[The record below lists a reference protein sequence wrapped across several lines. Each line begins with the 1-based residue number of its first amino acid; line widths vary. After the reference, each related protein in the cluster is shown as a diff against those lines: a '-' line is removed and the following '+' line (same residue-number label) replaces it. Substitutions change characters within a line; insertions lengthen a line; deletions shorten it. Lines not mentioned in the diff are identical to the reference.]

1 MSFDTDQ
8 YDSTID
14 RTLIYSN
21 SDNENEPDDNEDA
34 ESNESFEFDDI
45 YEDYSAPAFELSSH
59 YDIFKDSRFMWIL
72 LWIMNFRMKFN
83 LSDIATEVL
92 IKFMKLVLIKIS
104 DNKFET
110 FCESLYTIKN
120 FLELSNQ
127 FVNFVIC

>member
-21 SDNENEPDDNEDA
+21 SDDENEPDNNEDA

-45 YEDYSAPAFELSSH
+45 YEDYSAPAFELPSH
-59 YDIFKDSRFMWIL
+59 HDIFKDSRFMWIL

-83 LSDIATEVL
+83 LSDTATEAL
-92 IKFMKLVLIKIS
+92 IKFIKLVLIKIS
-104 DNKFET
+104 NTEFED
-110 FCESLYTIKN
+110 FCGSLYTTKKL
-120 FLELSNQ
+120 LELLD
-127 FVNFVIC
+127 